1 MQVTTLEYIE
11 EIGLNCLIDNNRS
24 AKLRNGH
31 SNSNKFHKDNMDY
44 DVPDD
49 FYICYNNEKLIY
61 QETKV
66 RWDKKRMDYVIER
79 EYYNKD
85 ACSNCKFADEC
96 CNGKHRV
103 VKITG
108 RILTVNMLGKLRII
122 QMFCSML
129 KDFLP

>member
-1 MQVTTLEYIE
+1 
-11 EIGLNCLIDNNRS
+11 
-24 AKLRNGH
+24 
-31 SNSNKFHKDNMDY
+31 MDY

-49 FYICYNNEKLIY
+49 FFICYNNEKLIY